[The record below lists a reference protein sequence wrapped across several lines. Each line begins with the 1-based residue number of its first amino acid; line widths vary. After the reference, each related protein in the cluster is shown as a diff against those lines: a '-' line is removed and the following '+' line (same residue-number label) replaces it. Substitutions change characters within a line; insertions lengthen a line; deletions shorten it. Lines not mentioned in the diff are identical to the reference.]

1 MIYAWYWIALIA
13 IALILEFLTEQLISI
28 WFIPG
33 AVAAIVL
40 DLFSVYL
47 PIQILALLLVS
58 ILGIFLVRGVVLK
71 KIKCENAK
79 TNIEAII
86 GERCIVTEKVDN
98 YAGCGQ
104 VKIKGQIWSARG
116 VGEDDVFEVGEALHV
131 VAIEGVKVICKK

>member
-1 MIYAWYWIALIA
+1 MTYGWYWIAIIVA
-13 IALILEFLTEQLISI
+13 ALILEIVTEQLISI

-33 AVAAIVL
+33 AVVGIVL

-47 PIQILALLLVS
+47 PIQIITLLIVS
-58 ILGIFLVRGVVLK
+58 ILGIFVLRNLVMK
-71 KIKCENAK
+71 KFPSENSK
-79 TNIEAII
+79 TNIDAII

-116 VGEDDVFEVGEALHV
+116 VGEDDVFEIGEALHV